1 MQEAFDTYA
10 DGNVQVVGCGAIARE
25 SFTSKVPIRG
35 IEDLKGVKVRS
46 PEGLAATVFER
57 AGASPVALPSSEVCT
72 SLDKGVIDAR
82 DFSSYTTRASG
93 RTSVALRPPSPQ
105 LALRPLG

>member
-57 AGASPVALPSSEVCT
+57 AGASPVALPS
-72 SLDKGVIDAR
+72 LDKGVIDAP

-93 RTSVALRPPSPQ
+93 RTSVALRTPSPQ